1 MVNIQLYSANED
13 FKDDLT
19 TQINRFTECVIVN
32 DGTPDVVVIDDDKDL
47 YLKKRVEYPS
57 VPILFLTSENTQT
70 EDNLNIIIQKPF
82 LLVRFLDLLRSVNN
96 KLDNSVDGV
105 LTFNDYE
112 LHPNQKEITDVKTGK
127 TAKLTE
133 KEVSIIKYLYKM
145 RSDFVSKADLQ
156 TNVWKYNENATTHT
170 VETHI
175 YRLRQ
180 KIELNDRKL
189 IITESGKYKLN
200 ME

>member
-1 MVNIQLYSANED
+1 MVNIQFYSANDD
-13 FKDDLT
+13 FKNDLT
-19 TQINRFTECVIVN
+19 AQINRFTECVITN
-32 DGTPDVVVIDDDKDL
+32 DGTPDVVVIDDDKEL
-47 YLKKRVEYPS
+47 YLKKRNEYPS
-57 VPILFLTSENTQT
+57 VPILFLTSENMQT
-70 EDNLNIIIQKPF
+70 EDNLNIIISKPF
-82 LLVRFLDLLRSVNN
+82 LLMKFLDLLRSANN
-96 KLDNSVDGV
+96 KLDNSADGV
-105 LTFNDYE
+105 LTFNNYE
-112 LHPNQKEITDVKTGK
+112 LYPNQKEITDLNTGK
-127 TAKLTE
+127 TVKLTE

-145 RSDFVSKADLQ
+145 RSDFVSKTDLQ
-156 TNVWKYNENATTHT
+156 TNVWRYNENATTHT